1 MLEPEH
7 HSACYAGNAPSSLF
21 HSENQAWFVRRHFYD
36 KRHFTA
42 TTRREHVKHFTKK
55 AAWSVSYLAQGFS
68 KDTERKGEL
77 TRVG

>member
-1 MLEPEH
+1 MFEYIMILTCKRSTKQCNNNKHMLEPEH

-21 HSENQAWFVRRHFYD
+21 HSENQACFVRRHFYD

-55 AAWSVSYLAQGFS
+55 AA
-68 KDTERKGEL
+68 
-77 TRVG
+77 

>member
-21 HSENQAWFVRRHFYD
+21 HSENQACFVRRHFYD

-55 AAWSVSYLAQGFS
+55 AA
-68 KDTERKGEL
+68 
-77 TRVG
+77 